1 MTNLV
6 AVAPQVSSPVGT
18 LTGPGEQF
26 EVSEYLRALLC
37 LTTDHVLHVVDGYGA
52 DQYVLAFISKVRRAI
67 QGRPT
72 ITYVTPEV
80 IKAFYGGVKATA
92 ASGGSAQP
100 SNTGLS
106 GKGKHEQVVELLRIA
121 TQAGASDIHFVAS
134 PSGHHV
140 RFRVHGDLETVQNF
154 AGLDGV
160 AVMSSIYE
168 TMCEF
173 NGQNYRP
180 GEKQDGRLKGEFV
193 TECGLFGA
201 RVATRP
207 SLNGPGM
214 VMRLLYDSGKQL
226 TLNEMGYLPSQIDTL
241 TRLVHRKDGMV
252 FLTGTTGSGKST
264 SIQTLLNML
273 MVAMMNSINLVTVE
287 NPVEYRIQ
295 GATQTPLGPK
305 EAWHEAITNLMRLDP
320 DVLLIGEVR
329 DAASVLAAFQAA
341 LTGHGTWTTLHVN
354 AAIATFQRLH
364 DLGVHKNL
372 LYDPALIKGLVNQSL
387 TRVLCTACKEPYLSR
402 RTELA
407 SDSRAR
413 IESLCIPEQVFL
425 KGTGCAHC
433 KGRGVINRTA
443 IAEIIQPD
451 LAFMRKL
458 RDQDK
463 SEAHVFWVREQ
474 GGITKNAHLIQRI
487 NEGMVDPTHGERDV
501 CQLDEDVTTLGT
513 AREVRR
519 A

>member
-6 AVAPQVSSPVGT
+6 AVPQPLGT

-26 EVSEYLRALLC
+26 EVSDQLRSLLC

-52 DQYVLAFISKVRRAI
+52 DQYVLAFISKVRRAL
-67 QGRPT
+67 GKPT
-72 ITYVTPEV
+72 VVYVTPEV
-80 IKAFYGGVKATA
+80 IKAFYGGIKVGSVTNGSSQS
-92 ASGGSAQP
+92 SGA
-100 SNTGLS
+100 GLS
-106 GKGKHEQVVELLRIA
+106 GKGKHEQVVDLLRYA

-134 PSGHHV
+134 PNGHHV
-140 RFRVHGDLETVQNF
+140 RFRVHGDLETMQSF
-154 AGLDGV
+154 AGNDGV
-160 AVMSSIYE
+160 QVMSSIYE
-168 TMCEF
+168 TMCEVT
-173 NGQNYRP
+173 GENYRP
-180 GEKQDGRLKGEFV
+180 GEKQDGRLKSDFV

-226 TLNEMGYLPSQIDTL
+226 TLDEMGYLPSQIETL

-273 MVAMMNSINLVTVE
+273 MAAMMNSINLVTVE
-287 NPVEYRIQ
+287 NPVEYRIK

-387 TRVLCTACKEPYLSR
+387 TRVLCAECKTPYLPR
-402 RTELA
+402 RNELA

-425 KGTGCAHC
+425 KGDGCEHC
-433 KGRGVINRTA
+433 KGRGVVNRTA

-458 RDQDK
+458 RNEDK

-487 NEGMVDPTHGERDV
+487 NEGLVDPTHGERDV

-513 AREVRR
+513 AREVSH